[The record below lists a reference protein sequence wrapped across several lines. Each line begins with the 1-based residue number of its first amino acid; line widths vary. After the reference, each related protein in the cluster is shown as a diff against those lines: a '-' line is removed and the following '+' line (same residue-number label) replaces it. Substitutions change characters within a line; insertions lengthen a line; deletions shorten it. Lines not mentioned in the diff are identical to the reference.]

1 MSCSEGTLTLVTMVT
16 MPWLVHWL
24 ALAALLA
31 SVQGQHEGSGGDL
44 AISMVE
50 YIAPGDG
57 DGDYNADGDD
67 GDDYS
72 EEYATESSLALDSM
86 DAIDDLLS
94 LDSDNPNRGDMEPE
108 YHDGEDEEYA
118 EDYVELHDD
127 FLDLEFCR
135 RSCRGVAGLDN
146 ILCEAARWRAIHLNL
161 FTISRYL

>member
-1 MSCSEGTLTLVTMVT
+1 MSCSEATLTLTLVTMVT
-16 MPWLVHWL
+16 MPWLVRCL

-31 SVQGQHEGSGGDL
+31 RVQGQHEGSGGDGD
-44 AISMVE
+44 ISMAE
-50 YIAPGDG
+50 YIAADG
-57 DGDYNADGDD
+57 DGG
-67 GDDYS
+67 DYS
-72 EEYATESSLALDSM
+72 EEYATESSLAMDSM

-94 LDSDNPNRGDMEPE
+94 LDSDNPNRGDMDPE
-108 YHDGEDEEYA
+108 YHDGEDEDYT

-161 FTISRYL
+161 CLPISTYL

>member
-1 MSCSEGTLTLVTMVT
+1 MVT
-16 MPWLVHWL
+16 MPWLVRCL

-31 SVQGQHEGSGGDL
+31 RVQGQHEGSGGDL
-44 AISMVE
+44 ALSAGDISMAE
-50 YIAPGDG
+50 YIA
-57 DGDYNADGDD
+57 ADG
-67 GDDYS
+67 GGDYS
-72 EEYATESSLALDSM
+72 EEYATESSLAMDSM

-94 LDSDNPNRGDMEPE
+94 LDSDNPNRGDMDPE
-108 YHDGEDEEYA
+108 YHDGEDEDYT

-161 FTISRYL
+161 CLPISIYL

>member
-1 MSCSEGTLTLVTMVT
+1 MVT
-16 MPWLVHWL
+16 MPWLVRCL

-31 SVQGQHEGSGGDL
+31 RVQGQHEGSGGDGD
-44 AISMVE
+44 ISMVE
-50 YIAPGDG
+50 YIAADGG
-57 DGDYNADGDD
+57 DGDYNSDGDGDD
-67 GDDYS
+67 GDYS
-72 EEYATESSLALDSM
+72 EEYATESSLAMDSM

-94 LDSDNPNRGDMEPE
+94 LDSDNPNRGDMDPE
-108 YHDGEDEEYA
+108 YHDGEDEDYT

-161 FTISRYL
+161 CLLISKYL